1 MYLCVEGIGFCLFL
15 RSTIWNFAYSLVFF
29 FFRLISLQLLLI
41 RQEIINR
48 IIITHVK
55 RTQVKQV
62 LFKKVDTNRQMD
74 IITHIQIHATF
85 SERVCDCYVTLA
97 IS

>member
-1 MYLCVEGIGFCLFL
+1 MPLSTIYNMEFCLQCG
-15 RSTIWNFAYSLVFF
+15 IF

-55 RTQVKQV
+55 RTQVKEV
-62 LFKKVDTNRQMD
+62 LFKTVDTNRQMD

>member
-1 MYLCVEGIGFCLFL
+1 MLRVSGFVSFYDLQYGILP
-15 RSTIWNFAYSLVFF
+15 TVWYF